1 MGFYH
6 TVSQERSVSQSFL
19 EKMLQERRLHKR
31 AILEGRA
38 VPNYTRP
45 KINLAV
51 IGSIPGYRAPRYQ
64 TPPNWPFMEEVMQRM
79 VIDPHTQRRL
89 LVMQLRADPDNDLNQ
104 LVL

>member
-1 MGFYH
+1 MN
-6 TVSQERSVSQSFL
+6 TVSKQFFDHLLSA
-19 EKMLQERRLHKR
+19 RREARK

-38 VPNYTRP
+38 LPNYNARP
-45 KINLAV
+45 KINHL
-51 IGSIPGYRAPRYQ
+51 IICSTPGYLAPRYQ

-89 LVMQLRADPDNDLNQ
+89 LGMQLRADPDHPLNQ